1 MVLRWLKLATRCI
14 NQATLKILF
23 KSVVGTFYA
32 SCCRSGSAVRC
43 RLSWRYWNNVEWT
56 WFVSLRDCLC
66 YLLMWTELS
75 LLFTRCR
82 TYDTDYFPIGMGRA
96 VMCYPADFLMINIKI
111 TIAPL
116 VRLLACFYNSLVCT
130 SAIHSCCSFNPLWY
144 NGTHASHFFL
154 TERFV
159 FSGPSQSAKYGCAD
173 IWYKCLKM
181 HEKIVHTL
189 VTHRGN
195 CTLSWNLISLAE

>member
-66 YLLMWTELS
+66 YLLTWTELS

-116 VRLLACFYNSLVCT
+116 VRLLACFYYNSLVCT
-130 SAIHSCCSFNPLWY
+130 SAIHSCCSFYIGL
-144 NGTHASHFFL
+144 SFL
-154 TERFV
+154 TLCGIMRHMRLT
-159 FSGPSQSAKYGCAD
+159 SSSQKALYSV
-173 IWYKCLKM
+173 
-181 HEKIVHTL
+181 VHRNQRNT
-189 VTHRGN
+189 VV
-195 CTLSWNLISLAE
+195 LISDTNV